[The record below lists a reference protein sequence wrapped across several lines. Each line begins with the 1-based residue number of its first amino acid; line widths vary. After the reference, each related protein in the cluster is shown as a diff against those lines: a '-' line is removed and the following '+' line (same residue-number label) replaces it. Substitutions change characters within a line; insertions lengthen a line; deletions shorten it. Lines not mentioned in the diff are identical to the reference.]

1 MVEEDACSCKCPWLS
16 CLSMGIN
23 SDSSSPSLLGITSC
37 RCSSESEM
45 LADSRT
51 RFGDCMST
59 GESGTE
65 RFDETDET
73 DVRCNF
79 AGFDVSKDF
88 NISLGDLEDLK
99 LFEGNA

>member
-1 MVEEDACSCKCPWLS
+1 
-16 CLSMGIN
+16 
-23 SDSSSPSLLGITSC
+23 
-37 RCSSESEM
+37 M